1 MEVSK
6 HTCKYFNAH
15 RKRLMTYT
23 EIATTFGNPGGD
35 LGSGIHI
42 HYYNLNDSTSI
53 LIRYSDRIM
62 YAGIQATVMQA
73 ASRCCIL

>member
-23 EIATTFGNPGGD
+23 DTLLHSAILTEIKEAAFIFT
-35 LGSGIHI
+35 II
-42 HYYNLNDSTSI
+42 ISI
-53 LIRYSDRIM
+53 M
-62 YAGIQATVMQA
+62 AQVFWYAI
-73 ASRCCIL
+73 